1 MLQLNFGGI
10 NSKNIKTM
18 KKDILKYILVM
29 FLAVS
34 FAACD
39 DYDQDINYYDS
50 VKLDMSATKF
60 TVLDAEL
67 ATEID
72 FMSTSKTV
80 TNVSIEVDGT
90 EISSGT
96 ASGNKYAL
104 TLDRSNFGTAGDTL
118 GGSFRAYVYATVDGK
133 VKEMYTT
140 FKMVSASSIRVPFVE
155 NAKGD
160 EVDEPIYELSDVV
173 KNFTYEVSPKTA
185 TGFTVKAETKVGK
198 AGTYATIWDKAYD
211 AEDLDIPFMGSDYNK
226 GDTIFVKVTATAGE
240 YTEVVSGDIKISEYT
255 LGGTAAHELNLE
267 DMAYDLVG
275 DSIIDVAED
284 AATIKFVSDMILGT
298 QGVMTMNNT
307 MLVKITDADLMKSA
321 NLPELKGAYL
331 VGTAVDEVANVT
343 IGDKF
348 IVMHTR
354 DSKDYYGTLEIINSV
369 RTTVE
374 DNNFVEF
381 DYALEVYDEQK

>member
-1 MLQLNFGGI
+1 
-10 NSKNIKTM
+10 M

-34 FAACD
+34 FVACD
-39 DYDQDINYYDS
+39 DYDKDVNYYDS

-96 ASGNKYAL
+96 ATGNKYAL
-104 TLDRSNFGTAGDTL
+104 TIDRSNFGAEGDTL

-133 VKEMYTT
+133 VKELYTT

-155 NAKGD
+155 NAKG
-160 EVDEPIYELSDVV
+160 EEIDEPIYELSDVV
-173 KNFTYEVSPKTA
+173 KNFTYEVSPKTS
-185 TGFTVKAETKVGK
+185 TGYTVMAEYKVGK
-198 AGTYATIWDKAYD
+198 AGTYTTIWDKAYD
-211 AEDLDIPFMGSDYNK
+211 EDDLDIPFMGSDYSK

-240 YTEVVSGDIKISEYT
+240 YTEMVSADIKISEYK
-255 LGGTAAHELNLE
+255 LGGTTAHELNLE

-284 AATIKFVSDMILGT
+284 AATIKFVSDMMAGT
-298 QGVMTMNNT
+298 QGIMTMNST
-307 MLVKITDADLMKSA
+307 ELVKITDADLMSST
-321 NLPELKGAYL
+321 NLPELKEAYDA
-331 VGTAVDEVANVT
+331 GMAMDEVASVT

-354 DSKDYYGTLEIINSV
+354 DAKVYYGTLEITNSV

-374 DNNFVEF
+374 ANNLIEF